1 MVAEMATRQSH
12 QLVDASESRD
22 FAALSVV
29 LVAIVDWPSV
39 QPLRASVGGALTWV
53 DWR

>member
-12 QLVDASESRD
+12 QLVDGSESRD
-22 FAALSVV
+22 FVALSVV

-39 QPLRASVGGALTWV
+39 QPLRASVGGASIWV